1 MKRSVVSTLTL
12 LLLVAAASPGL
23 AQVQTGEIFGRATD
37 STGAVLPGV
46 TVTLQGAALLQP
58 RVAITTPTG
67 AYRVPGVPIG
77 IYEVRFELPG
87 FKTILRTG
95 IRIETGFNAEINA
108 VLGPSGVQ
116 ELVTVSGTSPV
127 VDTKTT
133 AAGATFSK
141 ELLESLPSARDPWVM
156 IEQTP
161 GVVMARQNVGGT
173 ASGQQY
179 SWVARGGGSANAMWN
194 LDGATVTDM
203 ADNTSPMYYDFDSF
217 EEIQIQTGGNDASL
231 ETGGVNIN
239 FITKSGSNLFRGSG
253 RLMVVDKKL
262 QSSNTTAALQAMGAG
277 AGNPVKNIKDYGFEL
292 GGPIVKN
299 RLWFWAGTGFQDI
312 EVGVIGFLK
321 PGATD
326 PNNANNLESDLTN
339 LRNGGVK
346 LQGQLTGKQ
355 KLTLQW
361 TFNDK
366 IRNARDAGPT
376 RPLDTTL
383 RQTGPTGIYRLAHQY
398 VLTDRLLV
406 ETQASYVDGG
416 YKTDFHS
423 PELASVQRGYD
434 ISTGMYSRSYQS
446 STFDRPGYEVKS
458 DANYFLSGFL
468 GGDHSTKFGIR
479 YKSNPY
485 RTIRHMG
492 GDATARFTNGVPT
505 EAEITRDQNTRRAL
519 WAWAAYF
526 NDSYT
531 RNRFHVNLGVRA
543 DYQKDKAE
551 AATVPGNSILPDLLP
566 TIAFKGADSGA
577 HFLDVSPRVGV
588 TFDLRGNGKTILK
601 GNFAIYY
608 GQGIYTADTLSPTT
622 ATTLRYP
629 WVDANGDR
637 FVQRNELDLTKLL
650 SFSSNYDPA
659 HPDAPLTPNKVD
671 ANLKSDRTAEAVI
684 GIEHELMK
692 DFAVGVSYV
701 FRRYDRFNWTPRIGL
716 SSKDYTPV
724 TYAASCGNTTCSE
737 TSYSVVYYQI
747 PFQIPAAS
755 FLTNQDFYR
764 DFNGVEITARKRFSN
779 RWLLNGSLALN
790 SSVSHYRGPQSYED
804 PTTIPFADNAQSSSL
819 NSRWVG
825 KLSGMYSLPWG
836 INLSAFLNARQGY
849 ILIKTIQ
856 SPTRTGSLGRVN
868 VPIKKY
874 GDERYPDMVMVDA
887 RIEKWFRI
895 ARVQAALAVDVFN
908 LGNANTVQD
917 QETRQNVSTANNV
930 FGILAPRVARLGV
943 RIKF

>member
-1 MKRSVVSTLTL
+1 MKRVFLPTLTL
-12 LLLVAAASPGL
+12 LLLTVLAGPGL
-23 AQVQTGEIFGRATD
+23 AQVQTGAIFGRATD
-37 STGAVLPGV
+37 ATGAVLPGV
-46 TVTLQGAALLQP
+46 TVTAEGAALLQP
-58 RVAITTPTG
+58 RVSVTTPTG
-67 AYRVPGVPIG
+67 AYRLPGVPIG
-77 IYEVRFELPG
+77 LYDVKFELTG
-87 FKTILRTG
+87 FKTIVRTA

-108 VLGPSGVQ
+108 VLQVSGVQ
-116 ELVTVSGTSPV
+116 EVVTVSGAAPV
-127 VDTKTT
+127 VDTAATS
-133 AAGATFSK
+133 AGATFSK
-141 ELLESLPSARDPWVM
+141 QLLESLPSARDPWVM
-156 IEQTP
+156 IEQVP

-173 ASGQQY
+173 QSGQQY

-231 ETGGVNIN
+231 ATGGVNIN
-239 FITKSGSNLFRGSG
+239 FITKSGSNVFRGSG
-253 RLMVVDKKL
+253 RFMVVDKKL
-262 QSSNTTAALQAMGAG
+262 QASNTTAALQAMGAG
-277 AGNPVKNIKDYGFEL
+277 AGNPVKNIRDYGVEI
-292 GGPIVKN
+292 GGPILKN
-299 RLWFWAGTGFQDI
+299 RVWFWAGTGFQDI

-326 PNNANNLESDLTN
+326 PNNADSLESDISN
-339 LRNGGVK
+339 LRNGGLK
-346 LQGQLTGKQ
+346 LQGQLTQKQ
-355 KLTLQW
+355 KLTFGW
-361 TFNDK
+361 TYSDK

-376 RPLDTTL
+376 RPLETTL
-383 RQTGPTGIYRLAHQY
+383 RQTGPTSVFRLSHQF
-398 VLTDRLLV
+398 VVNDRLMV
-406 ETQASYVDGG
+406 ETQGSYVSGG
-416 YKTDFHS
+416 YKTDFHA
-423 PELASVQRGYD
+423 PELAKVQRGYD
-434 ISTGMYSRSYQS
+434 ISTGIYSRSYQS
-446 STFDRPGYEVKS
+446 STFDRPGYEVKT
-458 DANYFLSGFL
+458 DGNLFLSGFL

-485 RTIRHMG
+485 RTIRHVG
-492 GDATARFTNGVPT
+492 GGATARFTNGAPT
-505 EAEITRDQNTRRAL
+505 EAEIARDQNTRRAL

-531 RNRFHVNLGVRA
+531 RHRFHVNLGVRA

-551 AATVPGNSILPDLLP
+551 AATVPGSDILPDLLP
-566 TIAFKGADSGA
+566 AINFKGADSGA
-577 HFLDVSPRVGV
+577 SFFDVSPRIGV
-588 TFDLRGNGKTILK
+588 TYDLRGNGKTVLK
-601 GNFAIYY
+601 GNFGMYY

-629 WVDANGDR
+629 WVDTNGDR
-637 FVQRNELDLTKLL
+637 FVQRGELDLTRLL

-659 HPDAPLTPNKVD
+659 HPEAQLTPNKVD

-701 FRRYDRFNWTPRIGL
+701 WRKYDRFNWTPRIGL

-724 TYAASCGNTTCSE
+724 AYTAACGNTTCAA

-755 FLTNQDFYR
+755 LLTNQDFYR
-764 DFNGVEITARKRFSN
+764 DFSGVEITARKRFSN
-779 RWLLNGSLALN
+779 RWLMNGSLALN
-790 SSVSHYRGPQSYED
+790 SSISHYPGPQSYED
-804 PTTIPFADNAQSSSL
+804 PTTIAFADNAQAASL

-836 INLSAFLNARQGY
+836 INVSAFLNARQGY
-849 ILIKTIQ
+849 NLIKTIQ

-874 GDERYPDMVMVDA
+874 GEERYPNMVMGDA
-887 RIEKWFRI
+887 RIEKWVTVGRI
-895 ARVQAALAVDVFN
+895 QAAIALDVFN

-943 RIKF
+943 RVKF